1 MSRLLM
7 VSSNAS
13 LQPDY
18 SNDKFRVSYGFK
30 ALVSGCK
37 NWSIRLVMEI
47 KMKATPTPSNIPPVM
62 SKG

>member
-1 MSRLLM
+1 MSRMLM

-18 SNDKFRVSYGFK
+18 SNDKFRVFYGFK

-37 NWSIRLVMEI
+37 NWSIRLVTEI
-47 KMKATPTPSNIPPVM
+47 KMKASTKN
-62 SKG
+62 KQ

>member
-18 SNDKFRVSYGFK
+18 PNDKFRVSYGFK

-37 NWSIRLVMEI
+37 NLVNTLGNGDKDE
-47 KMKATPTPSNIPPVM
+47 SN
-62 SKG
+62 SNA